1 MRSLER
7 TAHRLRQFEP
17 LIRAISAFLRENPA
31 QARLRNATTVA
42 ETLRRSAI
50 TVKRTATTDE
60 ESRKCNFPLDHPIYD
75 RTFPLKLNIRNLLR
89 PGAATVT

>member
-17 LIRAISAFLRENPA
+17 LIRANFAFLRENPA

-42 ETLRRSAI
+42 ETLRRSAT

-60 ESRKCNFPLDHPIYD
+60 ARKCNFPLDHPIYD